1 MVRHWFFF
9 AFKGCMSPTT
19 ELTWRFGCFTAIL
32 GVMALWELMRP
43 FRHLLVGRG
52 SRWVCNLGLL
62 ALNTVLV
69 RLMVPLSAIAAAER
83 AQSSGWG
90 LLASWQGPALVTG
103 IMAVLLLDL
112 AIYLQHRVFHAI
124 PVLWRIHQVHHA
136 DLDLDVTTGIRFHLL
151 EIALSALFK
160 VVLVLGLGPSPEAV
174 LAFEM
179 LLNGSAMF
187 NHANVDLPG
196 WVERPLRWCLVT
208 PGMHR
213 IHHSARPVDWNT
225 NFGFQMSWWDRLLN
239 TYRDEPAGGTSALQI
254 GLPNRRDPQEVDR
267 FAGALAL
274 PFRAPHHESAGRSPR
289 A

>member
-1 MVRHWFFF
+1 
-9 AFKGCMSPTT
+9 MSPTT
-19 ELTWRFGCFTAIL
+19 ELTWRFGCFMAIL
-32 GVMALWELMRP
+32 GLMALWEFMRP
-43 FRHLLVGRG
+43 FRQLLVGRG

-103 IMAVLLLDL
+103 IVAVLLLDL

-213 IHHSARPVDWNT
+213 IHHSARPADWNT
-225 NFGFQMSWWDRLLN
+225 NFGFQMSWWDRLLK

-267 FAGALAL
+267 LAGALAL
-274 PFRAPHHESAGRSPR
+274 PFRAPHQESAGRSPH